1 MAALW
6 RLSAA
11 TSEPMLYKAFFELLE
26 GVIVDIILWVSKM
39 STWLVETSLK
49 AESAMWISDNP
60 LTQELITSIYNY
72 IYGAVVV
79 LVVLKFI
86 WKGFQV
92 YVLWRDG
99 DADVSP
105 HNMLLG
111 ACLAIIVTLAFP
123 TIFNIAVSATA
134 DIGNGVID
142 RIDERWLTKPVVD
155 IEDIEARTREVWN
168 DCFAEYDTN
177 HDNSIDENEFDEI
190 VIVNV
195 QYLSFLEEK
204 FPELIDNHEPAA
216 VLLRLTALANRG
228 KLSIDG
234 IRELLTEKAGE
245 GISLQLSDMKSLAAL
260 AVLLIYLIL
269 YVIMYIKLLG
279 RGIEMLFLR
288 WGFPIATVG
297 LINSDGGIF
306 PSYVQLLLRQMA
318 TSVLQVTAMY
328 LSFYVAMDFTLS
340 HVLMALAIIGVAF
353 KGPALLANI
362 LAPQRQG
369 GGMGQKLYTAMM
381 LRQLWRR

>member
-1 MAALW
+1 
-6 RLSAA
+6 
-11 TSEPMLYKAFFELLE
+11 MLYKAFFELLE